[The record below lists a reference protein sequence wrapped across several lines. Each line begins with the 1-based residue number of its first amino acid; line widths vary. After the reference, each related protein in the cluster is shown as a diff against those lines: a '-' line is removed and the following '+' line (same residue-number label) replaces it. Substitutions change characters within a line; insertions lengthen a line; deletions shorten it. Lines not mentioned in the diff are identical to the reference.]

1 METRQVNHPF
11 DESRHDHYS
20 QRMSKGGVP
29 EELREREKELACI
42 YHLSRV
48 LTSLQPQD
56 EAAVIVARAVRQA
69 LTKPES
75 ASVRVRLGDTETV
88 DRDDDGMER
97 IHSDAGTAHCIP
109 VTTPAGQIG
118 ELCVSY
124 PDLWAPPI
132 LDHERELLRAVAALL
147 ADNSERRRVV
157 EELRAVA
164 AAESRKTVALEEVL
178 TQLEELRR
186 RNMADMRDTLDSEVL
201 PLVVQL
207 EEVLRDD
214 REKAILNRLRD
225 VLLRLGHD
233 DFARREAHR
242 RTMRASLS
250 PREYEI
256 ARMISSGI
264 PTKQIAETL
273 HLAPG
278 TVERHRH
285 SIRRKLGISNHRIN
299 LATFLRNDREI

>member
-1 METRQVNHPF
+1 MR
-11 DESRHDHYS
+11 
-20 QRMSKGGVP
+20 
-29 EELREREKELACI
+29 ELQEREKELTCI

-48 LTSLQPQD
+48 LTSLQPA
-56 EAAVIVARAVRQA
+56 EETTRIVAQTVRRALSESERA
-69 LTKPES
+69 LVLIRLDGVEGSDRGATVSPDATVTAESTPERGCCV
-75 ASVRVRLGDTETV
+75 SVATPEGEVGAICV
-88 DRDDDGMER
+88 DYPG
-97 IHSDAGTAHCIP
+97 SKDAGSEASGGDSP
-109 VTTPAGQIG
+109 
-118 ELCVSY
+118 L
-124 PDLWAPPI
+124 I
-132 LDHERELLRAVAALL
+132 LDNERELLRAVAALL